1 MRTRRPWTATATLAL
16 GLLLPADIAGAQTQI
31 TIGRITSGIGLHVPS
46 YIAMEKGFYKEEGL
60 DAKWVVLGGR
70 AMLTAGLSGN
80 LQYVPVPSGGAQALL
95 RSGAKLRYIV
105 NQSLTSHYV
114 FIARPEITRPEDL
127 RGKTIGLARA
137 GAADYDEAVT
147 VLSRFFNMQ
156 PGKDYKVLSMT
167 GDPERVGAL
176 LNKSI
181 DAAMV
186 SSPLAVPALQAGMKV
201 VLRTGDLLPRVGGC
215 FWVLEDYYQKNQET
229 VAKFIRA
236 IAKGVMYLR
245 NNKAGSVPIIKEYLG
260 IPTNEQAGLVW
271 DEIHNTFA
279 AEMPKDLFRELFES
293 RRLDLVAS
301 KEWPA
306 DRPLPDPE
314 QFLARDLL
322 EKTLAQM
329 NYVPTKVGTPKR

>member
-1 MRTRRPWTATATLAL
+1 MRNICCLLATATLAV
-16 GLLLPADIAGAQTQI
+16 GCIVPAGAQTPI
-31 TIGRITSGIGLHVPS
+31 TIGKITSGIGLHMPS
-46 YIAMEKGFYKEEGL
+46 YVAMDKGYYKEEGL

-80 LQYVPVPSGGAQALL
+80 LQFVPVPSGGAQAML
-95 RSGAKLRYIV
+95 RSGAKLRYVV

-114 FIARPEITRPEDL
+114 FIARPEITKPEDL
-127 RGKTIGLARA
+127 KGKTIGLARA

-147 VLSRFFNMQ
+147 VLARFFNLQ
-156 PGKDYKVLSMT
+156 AGKDYKVLSMT

-215 FWVLEDYYQKNQET
+215 FWVTEEYYQKNQET
-229 VAKFIRA
+229 VAKFTRA

-245 NNKAGSVPIIKEYLG
+245 DNKAGSIPTIKEHLG
-260 IPTNEQAGLVW
+260 IASDEQAGLVW
-271 DEIHNTFA
+271 GEIHNTFA

-314 QFLARDLL
+314 QFLSRDLL
-322 EKTLAQM
+322 ETTLADM
-329 NYVPTKVGTPKR
+329 KYVPTKVGTPKR